1 MVVKP
6 AKTMDLTME
15 MVKKSRLF
23 QQNGG
28 ENPQLATI
36 NGWIWKTSRW
46 SDQVW
51 YETLHSTFMKW
62 PCPSK
67 LPGCVYWHCL
77 CQLCQSFLCLS
88 QNGFRAMVTCS
99 FWLPVLWVFTIHHI
113 LFPPLSIPYSVS
125 TSFYTAF
132 SKGIHQ
138 HNGSSNSEPISDW
151 RMGKS
156 IWKFTCVTLNGVT
169 VVQRSTFFYEA

>member
-1 MVVKP
+1 
-6 AKTMDLTME
+6 ME
-15 MVKKSRLF
+15 MVKKPRLF

-77 CQLCQSFLCLS
+77 CQLCQLCQSFLCLS

-113 LFPPLSIPYSVS
+113 LFPPLSILLLVKGFTS
-125 TSFYTAF
+125 TTVLPILNQSLIEGWENP
-132 SKGIHQ
+132 SE
-138 HNGSSNSEPISDW
+138 NSHVNMIAGYP
-151 RMGKS
+151 
-156 IWKFTCVTLNGVT
+156 TYVLVCVYIYYYITMEFILDI
-169 VVQRSTFFYEA
+169 